1 MSTQSTSP
9 VAVLGL
15 STAERI
21 ALGGSHACAILT
33 GGSVECWGS
42 NSHGQLGDGTINSR
56 LTPVPVL
63 DIKMATSLALGEY
76 NSCAALTGGTIQCWG
91 ANDRGQLG
99 NGTLVS
105 SSVPVFV
112 STGGSL
118 QCWGANTYGQ
128 LGDGTITSGSSVPV
142 SVSNITTATSIAVG
156 AYHTCAVLTSA
167 TIKCWGRGN
176 FGQLGNGTKESSAS
190 LVSCM
195 VLQRLLALQ
204 PVDIILVPCLWAGQS
219 NVGAII
225 MVAGSEMVPKQTEQ
239 APLQLIAS
247 RLIF

>member
-1 MSTQSTSP
+1 MDNSGMEPS
-9 VAVLGL
+9 
-15 STAERI
+15 
-21 ALGGSHACAILT
+21 ILA
-33 GGSVECWGS
+33 
-42 NSHGQLGDGTINSR
+42 R
-56 LTPVPVL
+56 LL

-99 NGTLVS
+99 NGTFVS

-156 AYHTCAVLTSA
+156 AYHTCAALTSA

-190 LVSCM
+190 LVSVYGITTASSVAAGRYHTCAM
-195 VLQRLLALQ
+195 LVGGSIKCWGHNYGGRLGDGTQADRTSPVTVDSITTYILGRACFFLSYIWRLVRTASALSRLLICCSVL
-204 PVDIILVPCLWAGQS
+204 
-219 NVGAII
+219 
-225 MVAGSEMVPKQTEQ
+225 
-239 APLQLIAS
+239 
-247 RLIF
+247 